1 MLHQENML
9 QKKLFLPNINIKYEG
24 YQINN
29 IRKPLKICLVCKI
42 IENYLIKK
50 FEILNN
56 ENSKNK
62 FGLLKLSGRDSE
74 QMNGISN

>member
-29 IRKPLKICLVCKI
+29 IRKPLKNLSCVQNYRELLNKKI
-42 IENYLIKK
+42 
-50 FEILNN
+50 
-56 ENSKNK
+56 
-62 FGLLKLSGRDSE
+62 
-74 QMNGISN
+74 

>member
-29 IRKPLKICLVCKI
+29 IRKPLTNLSCVQNYRELLNKKIW
-42 IENYLIKK
+42 
-50 FEILNN
+50 
-56 ENSKNK
+56 NSKQWK
-62 FGLLKLSGRDSE
+62 F
-74 QMNGISN
+74 